1 MAKPKAL
8 ILLANGTN
16 RDGDAAFALE
26 KAGARP
32 EVVPLNLL
40 REKKVRLADYQM
52 FVIPGGFSYA
62 DALGAGKLVAIDL
75 VSILNEQVREFV
87 ATGKPVIGICNGF
100 QALVKAGVLPKAI
113 KDLSERDA
121 TLTNNEAGHFD
132 CRWVSL
138 LPVSEK
144 CIWTKGLV
152 EPIDCPIAHGEGNFT
167 FDDSANAAL
176 LREQDQIALIYANRE
191 GEPANHAYPANPN
204 GSVLDI
210 AGICNDKGNV
220 MGLMPHPE
228 NHVLP
233 EQHPLW
239 PRREH
244 GNPGLPL
251 FINGVKYASQF

>member
-167 FDDSANAAL
+167 FDDSAKAAL

-191 GEPANHAYPANPN
+191 GEPANRAYPANPN

-210 AGICNDKGNV
+210 AGI
-220 MGLMPHPE
+220 
-228 NHVLP
+228 
-233 EQHPLW
+233 
-239 PRREH
+239 
-244 GNPGLPL
+244 
-251 FINGVKYASQF
+251 